1 MSQNQCPRAQTPS
14 HGCPTT
20 RPRSNY
26 SGDVRKFKKKVE
38 ASGKRG
44 ENGRKKTQT
53 ARHQPVEHTRV
64 HGGKKGAFSDVVD
77 AVTKFEAIRPS
88 RSCTRCRRTCPP
100 RLFGRPRRLGQKAER
115 HPNSQHSSLSSL
127 LTTVACIECM
137 KGEAG
142 H

>member
-1 MSQNQCPRAQTPS
+1 MAQTPS

-20 RPRSNY
+20 RPRSKHL
-26 SGDVRKFKKKVE
+26 GDVRKFKKKVE
-38 ASGKRG
+38 ARENEEKKG
-44 ENGRKKTQT
+44 EKKTQA

-88 RSCTRCRRTCPP
+88 RSCTRCRRTWPPSTLWSAPTTRSEGGTASTLSTPCP
-100 RLFGRPRRLGQKAER
+100 
-115 HPNSQHSSLSSL
+115 HYYCCH
-127 LTTVACIECM
+127 ACLECM